1 MCPWDRTF
9 LSLISFEVDHLSLL
23 GTVPSFHQYRFEV
36 GQLILPLDRT
46 FLSVII
52 LCVERSTVIFW
63 FVKYQLLFLRSA
75 IDYFIG
81 PYHPFCSFVLG
92 RSTDYFIGLYQ
103 PFSHIL
109 W

>member
-23 GTVPSFHQYRFEV
+23 GTVPSFRQYRFEV

-52 LCVERSTVIFW
+52 LIVEDRLYPGVLPVRTDWVGQLTISSDRTFLSAVSFLCRS
-63 FVKYQLLFLRSA
+63 S
-75 IDYFIG
+75 DY
-81 PYHPFCSFVLG
+81 L
-92 RSTDYFIGLYQ
+92 IGLYQ
-103 PFSHIL
+103 PFDNSIL
-109 W
+109 G